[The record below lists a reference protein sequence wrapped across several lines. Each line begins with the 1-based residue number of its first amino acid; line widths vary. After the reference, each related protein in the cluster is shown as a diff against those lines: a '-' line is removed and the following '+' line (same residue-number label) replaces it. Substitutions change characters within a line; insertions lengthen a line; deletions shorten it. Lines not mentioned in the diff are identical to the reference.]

1 MKNLYSMKLTT
12 FTIGGKKI
20 IKETDI
26 KSVELP
32 IRLALSMNYYYSR
45 LEPSN

>member
-1 MKNLYSMKLTT
+1 MKNLYSIKLTT

-32 IRLALSMNYYYSR
+32 RLALSTNYCYSR